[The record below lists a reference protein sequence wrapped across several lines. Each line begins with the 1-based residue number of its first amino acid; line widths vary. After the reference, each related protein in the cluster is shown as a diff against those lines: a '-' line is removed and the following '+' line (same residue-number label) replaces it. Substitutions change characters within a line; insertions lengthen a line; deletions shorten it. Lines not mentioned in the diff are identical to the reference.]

1 MKKENLEKAQKA
13 VDEIYQLEYFLQ
25 GLKGNK
31 FDLEINGLSFSQKH
45 YVLRHLTESE
55 HELIKVLKEAI
66 FVVFRQV
73 AERRLANLEAE
84 SKKCK

>member
-25 GLKGNK
+25 GLKENK

-45 YVLRHLTESE
+45 YVLRHLR
-55 HELIKVLKEAI
+55 IGA
-66 FVVFRQV
+66 
-73 AERRLANLEAE
+73 
-84 SKKCK
+84 

>member
-13 VDEIYQLEYFLQ
+13 VSEVYQLEYLLQ
-25 GLKGNK
+25 ALKDNK
-31 FDLEINGLSFSQKH
+31 LDLEINGLGFTQKH
-45 YVLRHLTESE
+45 FVLRHLTESE

-73 AERRLANLEAE
+73 AERRWANLEAE